1 MSPAHFPDDN
11 EYSDKYT
18 DDTYEYRHVILS
30 KPTYRMLQRSVRGY
44 SASTLL
50 DENQWRSVAEHIGA
64 VGPGQAGGSAE
75 GLASA
80 LPAEQVRDFLRAHQ
94 TLPFDWSLPP
104 PSTPHSQAVGVM
116 HVRSLL
122 AALLAVAAAA
132 AAASD
137 DRTVVDLSHD
147 PWIVTPMLAGGQYGL
162 PEEAVDVQDSPG
174 DLELTLR
181 KLEREV
187 DATALRED
195 ETFDRDEY
203 AQAEPDLCGRAFEH
217 LFKRSPAWET
227 ARERVNSVVNE
238 IFSALDQGGGKVGPC
253 YSILGLLLSSASVD
267 GRTGEALV
275 SDEQLQR
282 ILLLVQDLGGDVERR
297 RLPPSVRL
305 YRKGADMGCSMGE
318 EREEGF
324 RIRRGSLGSLA
335 LVSSTRLGYPAAGSS
350 VVSLATQ
357 QPPAVVAVLNG
368 ESEGSE
374 GGGEECMEM
383 AALVVPI
390 LEAVVGNIGWDR
402 LRVLNDADSRSVYLE
417 PGKPAPD
424 DDVSMF
430 YSWVELLP
438 HSQWSNLQNYL
449 TQEQIDELTAFL
461 SDEEGVAA
469 GVAKGQSALDNMK
482 EGPAEVHASIQEL
495 RYNIVAEKLRP
506 ALEAVGG
513 HNESAMACED
523 ALDRILAVVM
533 RYHRSLRILD
543 GMSHT
548 HPSED
553 IKLLA
558 AMFASEM
565 GTKSGH
571 VNAAQLITERQKNGL
586 PLAPLRRRGKSWPLE
601 LRLFSR
607 VPLPLELIAGDA
619 AEGDG
624 GYLKN
629 SKVAGWEAECVQG
642 CRANPSCEY
651 AVYYPDS
658 GYCKWSEDCS
668 RLLRTKQHDTRLW
681 RRVEQGMAAQ
691 QESLRPE
698 NFRMRAA
705 VGAHDAYSVR
715 VLVAEYRASGSSEGT
730 ALAYQWASFG
740 ADTLGDYQCMYER
753 AMMDAVDRKDYALAV
768 GRLLN
773 LSRLPAVVFPWEVNP
788 LDQFA
793 DPELETKVMD
803 MLIENNP
810 WAAAA
815 ADLGGVSDEEELQE
829 MGRPGTAA
837 AAPPPHVTAS
847 MLGIVAAFVAY
858 AADCCR
864 CGLRALRDVRQHTL
878 LSAFQVECPF
888 IRAPEGWPSP
898 VMVQLAV
905 IVLVFVP
912 VLLSFTILSR
922 KLLRRMVIQGVPEA
936 PDHQH
941 QE

>member
-1 MSPAHFPDDN
+1 
-11 EYSDKYT
+11 
-18 DDTYEYRHVILS
+18 
-30 KPTYRMLQRSVRGY
+30 
-44 SASTLL
+44 
-50 DENQWRSVAEHIGA
+50 
-64 VGPGQAGGSAE
+64 
-75 GLASA
+75 
-80 LPAEQVRDFLRAHQ
+80 
-94 TLPFDWSLPP
+94 
-104 PSTPHSQAVGVM
+104 
-116 HVRSLL
+116 
-122 AALLAVAAAA
+122 
-132 AAASD
+132 
-137 DRTVVDLSHD
+137 
-147 PWIVTPMLAGGQYGL
+147 
-162 PEEAVDVQDSPG
+162 
-174 DLELTLR
+174 
-181 KLEREV
+181 
-187 DATALRED
+187 
-195 ETFDRDEY
+195 
-203 AQAEPDLCGRAFEH
+203 
-217 LFKRSPAWET
+217 
-227 ARERVNSVVNE
+227 
-238 IFSALDQGGGKVGPC
+238 
-253 YSILGLLLSSASVD
+253 
-267 GRTGEALV
+267 
-275 SDEQLQR
+275 
-282 ILLLVQDLGGDVERR
+282 
-297 RLPPSVRL
+297 
-305 YRKGADMGCSMGE
+305 
-318 EREEGF
+318 
-324 RIRRGSLGSLA
+324 
-335 LVSSTRLGYPAAGSS
+335 
-350 VVSLATQ
+350 
-357 QPPAVVAVLNG
+357 
-368 ESEGSE
+368 
-374 GGGEECMEM
+374 
-383 AALVVPI
+383 
-390 LEAVVGNIGWDR
+390 
-402 LRVLNDADSRSVYLE
+402 LE

-430 YSWVELLP
+430 HSWVELLP

-495 RYNIVAEKLRP
+495 RYNIVAEQLRP

-533 RYHRSLRILD
+533 RYHRTLRILD

-548 HPSED
+548 HPSDD

-565 GTKSGH
+565 GAKSGH
-571 VNAAQLITERQKNGL
+571 VNAAQLMTEGQRNGL
-586 PLAPLRRRGKSWPLE
+586 PLARLRRRVLS
-601 LRLFSR
+601 S
-607 VPLPLELIAGDA
+607 VPERGQYCPHRGDA
-619 AEGDG
+619 AGGEG

-629 SKVAGWEAECVQG
+629 SKVAGGEAECVHG
-642 CRANPSCEY
+642 CRASPSCEY

-658 GYCKWSEDCS
+658 GYCKWSEDCP

-698 NFRMRAA
+698 NLRMRAA
-705 VGAHDAYSVR
+705 VGSHDAYSVR
-715 VLVAEYRASGSSEGT
+715 VLVAEYRASGSAEGS
-730 ALAYQWASFG
+730 ALAYQWASYG

-773 LSRLPAVVFPWEVNP
+773 LSRLPAVIFPWEVNP

-793 DPELETKVMD
+793 DPELEAKVMD
-803 MLIENNP
+803 MLIENDP

-815 ADLGGVSDEEELQE
+815 ADLGGVSDEEGLQE
-829 MGRPGTAA
+829 MRRPGAA
-837 AAPPPHVTAS
+837 GAAPPPHVTAS

-878 LSAFQVECPF
+878 LSAFQFECPF
-888 IRAPEGWPSP
+888 IKAPEGWPSP

-941 QE
+941 QQ